1 MSADR
6 ELILA
11 AARLARSAPEGWK
24 QFLGA
29 FQMYTNSQRDNCVQS
44 PLDILPVTQGR
55 AQCAAQLLG
64 LFADCLSKA
73 DAIEGKRK

>member
-1 MSADR
+1 MSSER

-29 FQMYTNSQRDNCVQS
+29 FQNYTNIQRDNCVQS
-44 PLDILPVTQGR
+44 PLDVLPVTQGR
-55 AQCAAQLLG
+55 AQCSAHLLG

-73 DAIEGKRK
+73 DAIEEKRK

>member
-1 MSADR
+1 MSAER
-6 ELILA
+6 EVILA

-29 FQMYTNSQRDNCVQS
+29 FQMYTNTQRDNCVQS
-44 PLDILPVTQGR
+44 PLDNLPVAQGR
-55 AQCAAQLLG
+55 AQCAAHLLG
-64 LFADCLSKA
+64 LLAECLSKA